1 MVSAVNNL
9 MDKVSKDVIL
19 ELPKKATK
27 LQDTLPGQL
36 SKVTDKIP
44 SPESIKTRICG
55 TNDMNTAKKMYNQMG
70 DTMDKAQKIIDKIK
84 GLIKKLNNII
94 SKVKS
99 ILEGIL
105 SIADIINTI
114 IKTLKGT
121 IIGLKAGVNGMAFI
135 PSTVTTPIPVGPIL
149 LLKDQLKNADDKVKL
164 FSNVIKGITGKVEYI
179 VPKLN
184 KIEGIAAKLN
194 SLPNL
199 PQEKL
204 NQSKGTMDQCMKD
217 RLIEASPP
225 VESLEDGAEGGV
237 DAQNQTLDS
246 LIDKENRN
254 QENTT
259 KIEEFGYGGFPK
271 TEEYTV
277 KTIPSEDLEN

>member
-1 MVSAVNNL
+1 
-9 MDKVSKDVIL
+9 
-19 ELPKKATK
+19 
-27 LQDTLPGQL
+27 
-36 SKVTDKIP
+36 
-44 SPESIKTRICG
+44 
-55 TNDMNTAKKMYNQMG
+55 MG
-70 DTMDKAQKIIDKIK
+70 DMMDKAQKIIDKVK
-84 GLIKKLNNII
+84 GLIDKLNNVI

-105 SIADIINTI
+105 TIADTILKILDAIKLALPALDAVLAAQTVPHINGKTVEVAI
-114 IKTLKGT
+114 DKKKDIK
-121 IIGLKAGVNGMAFI
+121 
-135 PSTVTTPIPVGPIL
+135 
-149 LLKDQLKNADDKVKL
+149 DKIKL

-179 VPKLN
+179 IPKLN
-184 KIEGIAAKLN
+184 KIEGVAATIN

-199 PQEKL
+199 PQSKL
-204 NQSKGTMDQCMKD
+204 DSSKDTMDQCMKD
-217 RLIEASPP
+217 RLVEASPP

-259 KIEEFGYGGFPK
+259 KIEEFGYEGFPK